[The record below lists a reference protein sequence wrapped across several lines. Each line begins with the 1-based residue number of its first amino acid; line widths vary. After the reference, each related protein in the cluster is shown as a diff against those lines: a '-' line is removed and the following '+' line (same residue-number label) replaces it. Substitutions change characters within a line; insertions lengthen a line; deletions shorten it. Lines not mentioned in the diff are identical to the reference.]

1 MMFWLDYS
9 KNFKNDKIKALFSI
23 STETNEE
30 ELSRERFAKL
40 ANFNPL
46 KLIVPIQTHSTNIN
60 LIKIPRLRIY
70 GAGLER
76 INIKQALT
84 IPVLDPYVFLNISG
98 IDIKLDFQIFSD
110 RYIA

>member
-1 MMFWLDYS
+1 MADSPPFHTYAIL
-9 KNFKNDKIKALFSI
+9 NPVAII
-23 STETNEE
+23 SPQTR
-30 ELSRERFAKL
+30 SRL
-40 ANFNPL
+40 
-46 KLIVPIQTHSTNIN
+46 NIN

-98 IDIKLDFQIFSD
+98 IEIKLDFQIFSD
-110 RYIA
+110 R